1 MKNRNLSDGAGV
13 SASSGVGII
22 SVVNIVF
29 AILINFSNA
38 EKIQQLFCDNS
49 LGRWYYR
56 CLEGWS
62 CIPFIIL
69 FPVCVALAIVLIA
82 CVITGIVILVKSL
95 IKIKK
100 D

>member
-1 MKNRNLSDGAGV
+1 MKKRNFSDGAGV
-13 SASSGVGII
+13 SASSGIGVV

-29 AILINFSNA
+29 AILINFSND

-69 FPVCVALAIVLIA
+69 FPACIALAVVLVA